1 MNPFEGRNDILEL
14 RMKYREKYGKCPPGI
29 NYDQFNSL
37 DEYKEYLIKHY
48 KEDENADDVKN

>member
-37 DEYKEYLIKHY
+37 DELKAAIAKDKIKAL
-48 KEDENADDVKN
+48 EILN